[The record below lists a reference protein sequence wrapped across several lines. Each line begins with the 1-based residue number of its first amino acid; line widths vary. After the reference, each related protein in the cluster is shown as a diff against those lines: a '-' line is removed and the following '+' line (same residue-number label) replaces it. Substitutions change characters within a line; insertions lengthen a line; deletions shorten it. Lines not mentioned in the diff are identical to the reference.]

1 MFPERIL
8 SSCAI
13 RTDRLGC
20 IKFKPIY
27 TVEIKARINIRT
39 RSEYWYFIYVLIDG
53 IFYVDC
59 VKQFQISY
67 KSQSSFLSED
77 SASPLLFPLTSGEPI
92 LTAQA
97 GKYSV
102 YFACRPTFVSKH
114 YYGKVRHGNVRHRLR
129 RIRLSVLRQAISPLP
144 NALGGG

>member
-77 SASPLLFPLTSGEPI
+77 SASPLLFPLTSGRAYFNS
-92 LTAQA
+92 TS

-114 YYGKVRHGNVRHRLR
+114 YYGKVRHGMFDTVYAELDCPF
-129 RIRLSVLRQAISPLP
+129 LRQAISPLP